1 MGPRTRN
8 GRSRRGRRTPGG
20 NTNRGVTFRPQQATL
35 NPPLVVTAPPQ
46 RIKLRFRAT
55 NPAVITVTRACLLSL
70 ACSVNEN
77 ITTSVVPIVTGVRCG
92 RVSIW
97 MGGGNASSTDFTWLS
112 DLGQDVRLTRA
123 WMSGIASEMRTSPP
137 RNSRAGMWSR
147 ADSQGATLG
156 EVLFQINSAPNSDTG
171 TTTFL
176 IDIELFVTRADIQD
190 PTTGF
195 GGNAYITTTANAVT
209 SGTYYA
215 ALDCLA
221 PNALTVGNWLALPE
235 GVTALFATKPAV
247 FTRVES

>member
-1 MGPRTRN
+1 MAPRSRNRNPRT
-8 GRSRRGRRTPGG
+8 RRTPGG
-20 NTNRGVTFRPQQATL
+20 GRTRGVTFNPQQATL

-55 NPAVITVTRACLLSL
+55 NPSTITVTRACLLSL

-77 ITTSVVPIVTGVRCG
+77 ITTSVVPIVTGVKVNK
-92 RVSIW
+92 VSIW

-112 DLGQDVRLTRA
+112 DLGQDIRLTRA
-123 WMSGIASEMRTSPP
+123 CMSGIASEMATKPP
-137 RNSRAGMWSR
+137 RMSRAGMWSR
-147 ADSQGATLG
+147 ADSTAATLG

-171 TTTFL
+171 STTYL
-176 IDIELFVTRADIQD
+176 VDVDLSVTRADIQD
-190 PTTGF
+190 PGAAF
-195 GGNAYITTTANAVT
+195 GGNAFITTTANAIT

-215 ALDCLA
+215 ALDCIA
-221 PNALTVGNWLALPE
+221 PGVLTVGNWNALPE